1 MSCRLA
7 VQPTGQRV
15 QQRALPGG
23 NILAPTGYLAAV
35 KRLSRISLVVGFL
48 ALQLTSLAGGP
59 GCSIPA
65 GGTSSSGATA
75 TMAGMPGMPD
85 TPASTSSRHSARTDG
100 AGTDDSDT
108 QQSAPQTPCV
118 TMTVCVFASAPAV
131 VEAPVETLQDVSDV
145 MPPQNVLAPAA
156 ILSAPDTPPPRV

>member
-15 QQRALPGG
+15 QQHASEGG
-23 NILAPTGYLAAV
+23 NILAPTCYLAAV

-65 GGTSSSGATA
+65 GGTASSGATA
-75 TMAGMPGMPD
+75 AMASMPGMPD
-85 TPASTSSRHSARTDG
+85 TPARTSSRHSARTDG
-100 AGTDDSDT
+100 ARSDDSDT

-131 VEAPVETLQDVSDV
+131 VQAPVDALQDVSDV
-145 MPPQNVLAPAA
+145 MLPQYAMAPAA
-156 ILSAPDTPPPRV
+156 ILMAPETPPPRM